1 MSDEIDNTIQ
11 QKYANREELEIKLVD
26 GKKLL
31 ELLWD
36 EESRPSIQWLR
47 QHTGVD
53 IPAVRVGRLY
63 FYHPN
68 KVRTALQLA

>member
-1 MSDEIDNTIQ
+1 MANEQ
-11 QKYANREELEIKLVD
+11 EEQKMVTA
-26 GKKLL
+26 KKLL